1 LRPIP
6 FAESAFFNG
15 QNKSVEAVDQ
25 LRKLL
30 DKSMKL
36 LDKIV
41 KAVDKSV
48 PVASDARD
56 QAEAVIPMG
65 QNRG

>member
-1 LRPIP
+1 M
-6 FAESAFFNG
+6 
-15 QNKSVEAVDQ
+15 EAVDQ

>member
-1 LRPIP
+1 M
-6 FAESAFFNG
+6 
-15 QNKSVEAVDQ
+15 EAVDK
-25 LRKLL
+25 LCKLL
-30 DKSMKL
+30 DKSMKP
-36 LDKIV
+36 LDKTG
-41 KAVDKSV
+41 KALDKSV